1 MQARYRCEHFMAYFQ
16 PATNT
21 YAPVE
26 RLRDVYE
33 QALAHP
39 RIIGLAVGTRPDC
52 LPDDVLDLLTKL
64 ARRTYLSVEYGMQT
78 MHDRSLDWMNR
89 GHRHEAFVDAM
100 QRSRGR
106 GFDIGLWVPDRAGVS
121 PEENGEWYFLISGG
135 TPWPQRIAA
144 EDGRAQYKPVPLGND
159 LYASFGDEFALP
171 IVGNFDPPVT
181 PVSSPPVLLGLTN
194 LDNAYDVDGD
204 GRVVPLDALQQI
216 NDYNQNGSRPLTTS
230 VLGGPFW
237 DVNGDGWVT
246 PEDIL
251 AVVNFLNQ
259 QADGAGTA
267 EGESEMVSA
276 ALKSPW
282 VPEAASQAADEAAR
296 DAATAPPRLIAPA
309 VDLVFAPAANAADG
323 AVVRDRLA
331 EPHSAS
337 AWDDAAGWELEELLS
352 VITPAVLGTL

>member
-1 MQARYRCEHFMAYFQ
+1 VGSTFNGDGADDLGVWKDDRFTFLFTTQDGMGDGIPRSWVPGAEVHYQFGFIGVREK
-16 PATNT
+16 
-21 YAPVE
+21 PVAA
-26 RLRDVYE
+26 DMDGDG
-33 QALAHP
+33 
-39 RIIGLAVGTRPDC
+39 ID
-52 LPDDVLDLLTKL
+52 
-64 ARRTYLSVEYGMQT
+64 
-78 MHDRSLDWMNR
+78 
-89 GHRHEAFVDAM
+89 
-100 QRSRGR
+100 
-106 GFDIGLWVPDRAGVS
+106 DIGLWVPDRAGVS